1 MSVLRPALAGLL
13 CLALSAM
20 GCIPATYDRD
30 LVTQLDREILALKQ
44 RNDVLQERVEDC
56 ADAGADPGPVYTE
69 LVQVFSGTE
78 VEVLRNGVRTVV
90 VVPSDQLFS
99 PGQTVVRDEA
109 MMVPDMLAT
118 ALGLHEDLSVQVIA
132 HTDDV
137 ELTGAAR
144 RRYLSLWGLSMAQ
157 ATGFMV
163 ALVELGVDES
173 RFTISGRGAQE
184 PVAESD
190 TPEGRAQN
198 RRIVV
203 IIGPSHDW
211 EGLEEG

>member
-1 MSVLRPALAGLL
+1 MSVHPASTARLAW
-13 CLALSAM
+13 LALLLG
-20 GCIPATYDRD
+20 GCVPATYDRD

-44 RNDVLQERVEDC
+44 RTEVLQDQVKNC
-56 ADAGADPGPVYTE
+56 ADAGGEAGPIYTE

-78 VEVLRNGVRTVV
+78 VKVLRSGVRTVV

-99 PGQTVVRDEA
+99 PGETVVRDEA

-118 ALGLHEDLSVQVIA
+118 ALGLHPELSVQVVA
-132 HTDDV
+132 HTDNV
-137 ELTGAAR
+137 ELSGADK

-163 ALVELGVDES
+163 ALVQLGVDES
-173 RFTISGRGAQE
+173 RFTISGRGGQE

-211 EGLEEG
+211 EGRGAG